1 MRKYRVNVNGTAYEV
16 EIEEIPGAVPSP
28 AAAAPAPAAAAPAPT
43 AAAGSENITSPMP
56 GTILSVN
63 VTKGQAVKKGQVLMV
78 LEAMKMENEI
88 MCPRDGTIVSV
99 DAVKG
104 AAVETGALLCVLG

>member
-16 EIEEIPGAVPSP
+16 EIEEMTGAVPSP

>member
-16 EIEEIPGAVPSP
+16 EIEEITGAVPS
-28 AAAAPAPAAAAPAPT
+28 PAAAAPAPT